1 MGVKVFV
8 SSSTGDMKVR
18 PASRFCWIHQMLS
31 EVSDPRT
38 LQTLQN
44 QQRILTILRSL
55 EVDFVQ
61 VSKIAKSH
69 KYTFYPCANCF
80 IYLLQ
85 FCQFSFCHRLIS
97 LLLVRRAK
105 ESLCERKQRFSKLTS
120 MNLSLG
126 NCSTIP

>member
-61 VSKIAKSH
+61 VS
-69 KYTFYPCANCF
+69 NCKVSQ
-80 IYLLQ
+80 IHILPM
-85 FCQFSFCHRLIS
+85 C
-97 LLLVRRAK
+97 
-105 ESLCERKQRFSKLTS
+105 
-120 MNLSLG
+120 
-126 NCSTIP
+126 